1 MKKAL
6 LISAICLMIL
16 QINSY
21 TQKTELFDLV
31 KLLMYDSTGFSNVGD
46 WAVGKTKKFPVKWKD
61 DAITMSEDTAIN
73 FYRMGTV
80 DLLLNGN
87 YITEA
92 GQPLKW
98 NIMLKGPR
106 MGYGSFA
113 IISSPSTSLKPKMT
127 VDSLFG
133 NKIFMAE
140 LIKSCDR
147 DFAGYY
153 YYKLKV
159 PGKDVFFIKLSW
171 VSVNGKTAHR
181 IDGYDEYFNYA
192 AKLDCAK

>member
-1 MKKAL
+1 
-6 LISAICLMIL
+6 
-16 QINSY
+16 
-21 TQKTELFDLV
+21 
-31 KLLMYDSTGFSNVGD
+31 MYDSTGYSNVGD
-46 WAVGKTKKFPVKWKD
+46 WAVGKPKMFPVKWKE

-87 YITEA
+87 NVTEA

-113 IISSPSTSLKPKMT
+113 IISSPTTSLKAKMNI
-127 VDSLFG
+127 DSLFG
-133 NKIFMAE
+133 NRNYKAE
-140 LIKSCDR
+140 LLKSCDR

-159 PGKDVFFIKLSW
+159 PKKDVFFIKLSW
-171 VSVNGKTAHR
+171 VLVNGKTALR
-181 IDGYDEYFNYA
+181 IDGYDDYYNYA
-192 AKLDCAK
+192 AKLDCPK